1 MIGTIVNALAIVAG
15 GIAGLLFRNVISERI
30 TEQLFK
36 ATGLTVIAIGIKLS
50 LAGENLTLTVISMI
64 VGTIIGE
71 VINIEGKL
79 DKFGAFI
86 ENKIKNKESNVAL
99 GFVTC
104 TLIYCVGS
112 MAIVG
117 SIQSGLTGNNEILFS
132 KAVIDGITSIS
143 MAVSM
148 GVGVIFSSISVFLY
162 QGTLTLLAGFMES
175 LLSDLVVQEMTAIG
189 GIIIMAI
196 GFNFLEVKR
205 INVGNLLP
213 AIFLP
218 ILYYAIF

>member
-205 INVGNLLP
+205 INVANLLP